1 MQCAGCALAVRL
13 PCARLAFACT
23 VSALSDIGIPA
34 GRRVMGRL
42 PSSAASRCAGRA
54 TSRDGETWLIL
65 RLPAL
70 KCFPS
75 IRMDLRTG
83 CYFLLVLTCIMAGY
97 MFAVSFPR

>member
-54 TSRDGETWLIL
+54 TSHDGETWLIL

-97 MFAVSFPR
+97 IFAVSFPR